1 MLNAAGI
8 GQDSSVVVFWSF
20 FLPTSPCR
28 RENADP
34 HHLLASENSKWKL
47 RVKSVCVKRPIHSA
61 AIMQPF
67 RMHNGQEEL
76 GNLLL

>member
-1 MLNAAGI
+1 MLNAAAI
-8 GQDSSVVVFWSF
+8 GQDSSVVVFCSF
-20 FLPTSPCR
+20 FLPTSPRR

-34 HHLLASENSKWKL
+34 HHLLASKNFKWKL
-47 RVKSVCVKRPIHSA
+47 RVKSACVKRHSN

-67 RMHNGQEEL
+67 CMHNGQEEL